1 MKKIQLLQTKHPDE
15 SKYVENEQQPIF
27 PKKDIP
33 VIQFNTQNLEGLEDK
48 VQKLKLCNY
57 QSDFLTEINKIL
69 YLYDDSELK
78 YNAKFVLF
86 VMNEVEKFILKKK
99 SGEAKKNLVVEV
111 CKKYFNDDSDLVLMV
126 IDLVFEKLQQVK
138 FFKRQGLKLIRFFA
152 KIKRNQ
158 Q

>member
-1 MKKIQLLQTKHPDE
+1 MKKIPLLQTKHPDE
-15 SKYVENEQQPIF
+15 SKELEQEQPIF

-33 VIQFNTQNLEGLEDK
+33 NIYFNTQHLEGLEDK

-86 VMNEVEKFILKKK
+86 VMNEVEKFILKKQ

-111 CKKYFNDDSDLVLMV
+111 CKKYFNDDSDLVIMV
-126 IDLVFEKLQQVK
+126 INLVFEKLQQVK
-138 FFKRQGLKLIRFFA
+138 FFKRQGLKLLRFFA